1 MKKFFIIF
9 FWIFIIIFLFVV
21 AMTSKEGWHCAAT
34 DEECALEY
42 LG

>member
-1 MKKFFIIF
+1 MKKIFIIF
-9 FWIFIIIFLFVV
+9 FWIFIIFFLFVV
-21 AMTSKEGWHCAAT
+21 VMTSEEGWHCAAT